1 MMDDLTP
8 LDCPDYESQ
17 IQREY
22 ARLDIKKVD
31 TSELADLFAEV
42 QQGELLPSIE
52 TVIYASANIFTGE
65 VESMKFTYLES
76 ELKQYNL
83 SSGMDKASLAKDKR
97 DPFASLGMIGQD
109 IVDIDK
115 IQLELQNNG
124 EEFISLV
131 EKSNK
136 FQ

>member
-52 TVIYASANIFTGE
+52 TVIYASTNIFTGE

-109 IVDIDK
+109 IVDID
-115 IQLELQNNG
+115 
-124 EEFISLV
+124 
-131 EKSNK
+131 
-136 FQ
+136 